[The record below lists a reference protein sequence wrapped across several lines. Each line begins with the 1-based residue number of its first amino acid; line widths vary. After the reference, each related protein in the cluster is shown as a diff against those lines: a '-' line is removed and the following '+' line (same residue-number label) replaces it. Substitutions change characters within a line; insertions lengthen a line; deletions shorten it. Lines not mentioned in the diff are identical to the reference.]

1 MTTGVRDKVISLRT
15 NHPDMTLE
23 SIGIELGVS
32 KQRVSQI
39 LMSEKLETR
48 STYRI
53 TLPMSACKRC
63 GTPVPYRKRIY
74 CSPICQRPTGRTI
87 ITCNYCGK
95 EVSMMTSVYKTR
107 MISTKYIHCSR
118 ICRDNHRRGQPRQYA

>member
-1 MTTGVRDKVISLRT
+1 MTTYSRDRVIEFRQK
-15 NHPDMTLE
+15 HPNMTLSE
-23 SIGIELGVS
+23 IGIEIGIS

-39 LMSEKLETR
+39 LASEKLETR
-48 STYRI
+48 SLQNI
-53 TLPMSACKRC
+53 PLPMPLCKRC